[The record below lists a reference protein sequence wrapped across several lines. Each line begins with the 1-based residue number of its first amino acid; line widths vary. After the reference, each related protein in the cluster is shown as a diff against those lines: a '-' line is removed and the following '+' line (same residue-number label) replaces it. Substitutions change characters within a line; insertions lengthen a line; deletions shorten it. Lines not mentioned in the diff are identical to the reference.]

1 MQKFSYNRIYAIGF
15 GFLIIS
21 LAWEIYNAFMPLML
35 GEFTNS
41 DMLIGMIMGIDNFA
55 NLLLIPIIAAWSD
68 RVNSSFG
75 KRIPFL
81 MVGMPLAATFLILMP
96 NYNSLLYLIM
106 VDIGF
111 LLSMTIFRAPT
122 VSLMPDVT
130 PSEKRSP
137 ANGIINFMGGVGAL
151 IAFFVMGSLYDTDQR
166 LPFYITA
173 GVMIVIL
180 ILLIFVMKRFTSQN
194 VSSQPS
200 KSNESF
206 TNIFR
211 GVKEVIVSKD
221 RSTLY
226 LLLAIFFW
234 FIGYSGVSSL
244 FTRYGTQ
251 SLGLT
256 GGQSTI
262 LLGFMSVSFLLF
274 AIPSGFLGKKFGRT
288 RIIQFGLVFM
298 ALALFGLF
306 FFDTIPLIRML
317 LLVGGLSWAFINIHS
332 YPMVV
337 DLTTDAKIGLF
348 TGIYYLFSSLSQM
361 VGPTI
366 IGLTMD
372 LFGSE
377 YMFLSATVSTL
388 IALFFMTRVH
398 RLHKNGTSVQNNL
411 N

>member
-1 MQKFSYNRIYAIGF
+1 MWLQQFSYNRIFAIGL

-21 LAWEIYNAFMPLML
+21 IAWEIYNAFMPLML
-35 GEFTNS
+35 GEFTDS

-68 RVNSSFG
+68 RVSSSFG

-81 MVGMPLAATFLILMP
+81 MVGMPLAAIFLLLMP
-96 NYNSLLYLIM
+96 SYNSLLYLIL

-130 PSEKRSP
+130 PSDKRSP

-151 IAFFVMGSLYDTDQR
+151 IAFFVMGTLYDMDQR

-180 ILLIFVMKRFTSQN
+180 VILTFVMKRVTAQN
-194 VSSQPS
+194 ANSEQNESS
-200 KSNESF
+200 ESF
-206 TNIFR
+206 TNIVK
-211 GVKEVIVSKD
+211 GVKDVFVSKD

-226 LLLAIFFW
+226 LLMAIFFW
-234 FIGYSGVSSL
+234 FIGYSGVSAL

-251 SLGLT
+251 TLGLT

-298 ALALFGLF
+298 ALTLFGLF
-306 FFDTIPLIRML
+306 FFDALIWIRVL

-337 DLTTDAKIGLF
+337 DLTTNAKIGLF

-361 VGPTI
+361 IGPTI

-377 YMFLSATVSTL
+377 YMFLSSALFTL
-388 IALFFMTRVH
+388 VALFFMSRVH
-398 RLHKNGTSVQNNL
+398 RLHKNGATVQK
-411 N
+411 